1 MPKLFNEKI
10 HKYLNDIYKPLLN
23 KNEIQELSNKV
34 YDLFSN
40 ISENQNTSDWSKE
53 DVFLITYGDSLIEKN
68 EKKLQ
73 TLNKFLNTYCKDFL
87 TNIHILPFFPYTSDD
102 GFAVKDYH
110 SVRDDLGSWEDI
122 ISMSKDFK
130 IMSDIVINHASSE
143 SIYFKNFLEGDIEYK
158 DFFTTTDNEN
168 EYEDVIRPRTSKLF
182 KKFIVDKQE
191 KSLWCT
197 FSHDQI
203 DFNFKNPNVLIFFL
217 KILKLYLD
225 NGIKIF
231 RLDAVAFL
239 WKEPFTSCLNLPQT
253 HNIVKLI
260 RTIIDYTGKETM
272 LITETNLP
280 DHENLSYFGEYDEAN
295 AIYNFGLPPML
306 LWTMAMGDST
316 VIRKWLMSMPPAK
329 EGTCYLNFIASH
341 DGIGLRPT
349 EGILTDD
356 QRTDLVEIMKNFG
369 AHVSYRK
376 SKNNKELPYE
386 INISL
391 LDAMKGSKLGEDHL
405 QVERLICIHTIM
417 LGLEGIPALY
427 IHSLIGS
434 ENDYELMDKNQNK
447 RSINRSQL
455 EYNYLKKVLSNPET
469 KNYKIFHQLKKII
482 QLKRKQNGL
491 HPNATQFTFNLGT
504 NFFALWRQSIDKKQS
519 IFCISNI
526 TNVFQ
531 YLDLSEVNLIATENW
546 TDLITGE
553 KIKDIQGTVA
563 LKAYQ
568 TLWIS
573 NVKPN

>member
-1 MPKLFNEKI
+1 
-10 HKYLNDIYKPLLN
+10 
-23 KNEIQELSNKV
+23 
-34 YDLFSN
+34 
-40 ISENQNTSDWSKE
+40 
-53 DVFLITYGDSLIEKN
+53 
-68 EKKLQ
+68 
-73 TLNKFLNTYCKDFL
+73 
-87 TNIHILPFFPYTSDD
+87 
-102 GFAVKDYH
+102 
-110 SVRDDLGSWEDI
+110 
-122 ISMSKDFK
+122 
-130 IMSDIVINHASSE
+130 
-143 SIYFKNFLEGDIEYK
+143 
-158 DFFTTTDNEN
+158 
-168 EYEDVIRPRTSKLF
+168 
-182 KKFIVDKQE
+182 
-191 KSLWCT
+191 
-197 FSHDQI
+197 
-203 DFNFKNPNVLIFFL
+203 
-217 KILKLYLD
+217 
-225 NGIKIF
+225 
-231 RLDAVAFL
+231 
-239 WKEPFTSCLNLPQT
+239 
-253 HNIVKLI
+253 
-260 RTIIDYTGKETM
+260 M

-356 QRTDLVEIMKNFG
+356 QRKDLVEIMKNFG
-369 AHVSYRK
+369 AQVSYRK
-376 SKNNKELPYE
+376 NKNDKELPYE

-405 QVERLICIHTIM
+405 QVERLLCIHAIM

-455 EYNYLKKVLSNPET
+455 EYNYLKKVLSDTRT

-482 QLKRKQNGL
+482 QLKRKQNGF
-491 HPNATQFTFNLGT
+491 HPNATQFTFNLGI
-504 NFFALWRQSIDKKQS
+504 NFFALWRQSLDKKQS

-546 TDLITGE
+546 SDLITGE

-563 LKAYQ
+563 VKAYQ

-573 NVKPN
+573 NV

>member
-1 MPKLFNEKI
+1 MSKLFNEKI

-23 KNEIQELSNKV
+23 KDEIQELSNKV
-34 YDLFSN
+34 YDLFPN
-40 ISENQNTSDWSKE
+40 ISENQDTSDWSKE
-53 DVFLITYGDSLIEKN
+53 DVFLITYGDSLIQKN
-68 EKKLQ
+68 QKKLQ
-73 TLNKFLNTYCKDFL
+73 TLNEFLNTYCKDFL
-87 TNIHILPFFPYTSDD
+87 TSIHILPFFPYTSDD
-102 GFAVKDYH
+102 GFAIKDYH
-110 SVRDDLGSWEDI
+110 KVREDLGSWEDI
-122 ISMSKDFK
+122 ISMSKNFK

-143 SIYFKNFLEGDIEYK
+143 SMYFKNFLNGDIEYE
-158 DFFTTTDNEN
+158 DFFTTTDNEK

-182 KKFIVDKQE
+182 KKFIVNNHE

-203 DFNFKNPNVLIFFL
+203 DFNLKNPNVLIFFL

-231 RLDAVAFL
+231 RLDAVAFI

-260 RTIIDYTGKETM
+260 RTIIDYSGKETM

-369 AHVSYRK
+369 AQVSYRK
-376 SKNNKELPYE
+376 NKNDKELPYE

-405 QVERLICIHTIM
+405 QVERLLCIHTIM

-455 EYNYLKKVLSNPET
+455 EYNYLKKVLSDTRT

-482 QLKRKQNGL
+482 QLKRKQNGF
-491 HPNATQFTFNLGT
+491 HPNATQFTFNLGI
-504 NFFALWRQSIDKKQS
+504 NFFALWRQSLDKKQS

-553 KIKDIQGTVA
+553 KIKDIQETVA
-563 LKAYQ
+563 VKAYQ

-573 NVKPN
+573 NV

>member
-1 MPKLFNEKI
+1 LSKLFNEKI

-34 YDLFSN
+34 YDLFPN
-40 ISENQNTSDWSKE
+40 ISENQDTSDWSKE

-316 VIRKWLMSMPPAK
+316 IIRKWLMSMPPAK

-376 SKNNKELPYE
+376 SKNDKELPYE

-455 EYNYLKKVLSNPET
+455 EYNYLKKVLSNTRT

-504 NFFALWRQSIDKKQS
+504 NFFALWRQSLDKKQS

-553 KIKDIQGTVA
+553 KIKDIQETVA
-563 LKAYQ
+563 VKAYQ

-573 NVKPN
+573 NV

>member
-34 YDLFSN
+34 YDLFPN
-40 ISENQNTSDWSKE
+40 ISENQDTSNWSKE
-53 DVFLITYGDSLIEKN
+53 DVFLITYGDSLIQKN
-68 EKKLQ
+68 QKKLQ

-168 EYEDVIRPRTSKLF
+168 EYQDVIRPRTSKLF
-182 KKFIVDKQE
+182 KKFIVDRQE

-316 VIRKWLMSMPPAK
+316 IIRKWLMSMPPAK

-376 SKNNKELPYE
+376 SKNDKELPYE

-546 TDLITGE
+546 SDLITGE

-563 LKAYQ
+563 VKAYQ

-573 NVKPN
+573 NI